1 MDLKHDAL
9 TAALDDLKL
18 RCVPLQETASRGEW
32 RRSFPL
38 DDISLHLVISGDC
51 LINAAVRIWRHRL
64 TRGEMLVVNRGVE
77 GELRSTSGDHR
88 PPEVLSMR
96 VQLDAQHGHPL
107 VDSFPPLIRASP
119 TGVPRS
125 FGPAMDTLFEEL
137 SIPVVGRGVIL
148 RRLCEV
154 LFIQAL
160 RMHLGDL
167 SWNDQGWFR
176 ALADPVLREHM
187 HFAADPSASVSVLAS
202 AAHRSTRRIRARFLQ
217 FSGSRPAVFIRE
229 ARVWRAAALL
239 RQGESDLEKIAALIG
254 YGSRQAL
261 ARAFRRRLGVS
272 PTEYWRQVL
281 SRPFPRARR
290 EPTCK
295 PAGGPIPSSRGWGD
309 PAQPK

>member
-1 MDLKHDAL
+1 MDLKDDAL
-9 TAALDDLKL
+9 TAALHDLRL
-18 RCVPLQETASRGEW
+18 RCVPLQEGASRGEW

-38 DDISLHLVISGDC
+38 DDISLHLVISSDC
-51 LINAAVRIWRHRL
+51 LVSAAVPMWRHRL

-96 VQLDAQHGHPL
+96 VQLDALHGHPL
-107 VDSFPPLIRASP
+107 VDSLPPLIRTNL

-125 FGPAMDTLFEEL
+125 FGPAMDTVLEEL
-137 SIPVVGRGVIL
+137 SIPVVGRGAIV

-167 SWNDQGWFR
+167 SWDDQGWFR

-187 HFAADPSASVSVLAS
+187 HLAANPFASVSVLAS
-202 AAHRSTRRIRARFLQ
+202 ASHRSTRRIRARFLQ
-217 FSGSRPAVFIRE
+217 FSGSRPAVFVRE

-239 RQGESDLEKIAALIG
+239 RQGESDLEKIAALTG

-290 EPTCK
+290 APTCE
-295 PAGGPIPSSRGWGD
+295 PPRGSVPSSCGWRD
-309 PAQPK
+309 PAQPE

>member
-1 MDLKHDAL
+1 
-9 TAALDDLKL
+9 
-18 RCVPLQETASRGEW
+18 
-32 RRSFPL
+32 
-38 DDISLHLVISGDC
+38 
-51 LINAAVRIWRHRL
+51 
-64 TRGEMLVVNRGVE
+64 
-77 GELRSTSGDHR
+77 
-88 PPEVLSMR
+88 
-96 VQLDAQHGHPL
+96 
-107 VDSFPPLIRASP
+107 
-119 TGVPRS
+119 
-125 FGPAMDTLFEEL
+125 MDTVLEEL
-137 SIPVVGRGVIL
+137 SIPVVGRGAIL

-167 SWNDQGWFR
+167 SWNDRGWFR

-187 HFAADPSASVSVLAS
+187 HLAADPSASGSVLAS
-202 AAHRSTRRIRARFLQ
+202 AAHRSTRRIRSRFVQ
-217 FSGSRPAVFIRE
+217 FSGSRPGVFVRE

-239 RQGESDLEKIAALIG
+239 RQGESDLEKIAALTG

-290 EPTCK
+290 EPTCES
-295 PAGGPIPSSRGWGD
+295 PCGSVPSSCGWRD